1 MACLNGRVKTI
12 EQRRGE
18 PSRAIPSVTL
28 SPCLFLS
35 ASTSHAEGRRR
46 AFAASTPDVAGPRP
60 ELSAWGWGVALAW
73 TWASY
78 ERCPRLRFLLC
89 GHEPVD
95 VAPKP
100 TSHRAGP
107 FVMLTGHRGGGHI
120 TLCRTRQRPRDGRCP
135 SGRDLGFGEKGSQP
149 LSKSRRHYA
158 CPRGLRRK
166 RKTRL
171 AQNRTRFPCRCCCL
185 DSQTFA
191 AVSSTEQI
199 IPLEALF

>member
-120 TLCRTRQRPRDGRCP
+120 TLCRTRQRPRDGAVPPAVTLALVRRGRSP
-135 SGRDLGFGEKGSQP
+135 SPKAADTTPVPVASEGKGKPASLKTERGF
-149 LSKSRRHYA
+149 LVV
-158 CPRGLRRK
+158 
-166 RKTRL
+166 
-171 AQNRTRFPCRCCCL
+171 
-185 DSQTFA
+185 
-191 AVSSTEQI
+191 AVV
-199 IPLEALF
+199 